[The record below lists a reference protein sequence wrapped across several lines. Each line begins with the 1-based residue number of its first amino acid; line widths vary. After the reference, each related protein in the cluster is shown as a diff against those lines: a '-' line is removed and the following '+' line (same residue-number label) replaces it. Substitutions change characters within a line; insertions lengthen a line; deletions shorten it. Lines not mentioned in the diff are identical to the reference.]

1 MRMIKA
7 LANPYLFSILTLI
20 FLVSILGCQN
30 DEGKT
35 ILIKGNVDNT
45 SATVQ
50 ALVNGQVVDTDDTDS
65 NGNYRVMVSNNAERV
80 ELRFMTNTFNVGR
93 VIPLTPDSE
102 VIFDVSIEPA
112 VITINNWQVIQERL
126 KLSGNDTIT
135 FDGPEADFSINGSG
149 KDCIRLKGSSVLD
162 ISARNITV
170 VDCGDGLITE
180 GSTSLTFDAV
190 ENVNITTRTNGIRSS
205 NDSSVFIS
213 SDNGIII
220 SSNTANG
227 IRSTGTSEVILDPQ
241 VTCTIFGSTNA
252 ISEGSNAFIDPDGC
266 VLING

>member
-1 MRMIKA
+1 MIKA
-7 LANPYLFSILTLI
+7 LANPYVFSILTLI
-20 FLVSILGCQN
+20 FIVSFLGCEN
-30 DEGKT
+30 DETKK
-35 ILIKGNVDNT
+35 IVINGNVENT
-45 SATVQ
+45 SATVE
-50 ALVNGQVVDTDDTDS
+50 AVVNGQVVDSVDTDA
-65 NGNYRVMVSNNAERV
+65 NGNYRVSVSNNANSV
-80 ELRFMTNTFNVGR
+80 QLRFVTNTFNVGR
-93 VIPLTPDSE
+93 VIQLTPDSE
-102 VIFDVSIEPA
+102 VIFDVSIEPG

-135 FDGPEADFSINGSG
+135 YNEPDADFSINGAG

-170 VDCGDGLITE
+170 VDCGEGLITE

-190 ENVNITTRTNGIRSS
+190 EDVNITARSNGIRSS

-213 SDNGIII
+213 SDNGIFI

-252 ISEGSNAFIDPDGC
+252 ISEGSSAFMDPDGC